1 MQDKMVSVILPVYNA
16 EKYIEECI
24 YSIINQNYSN
34 LELFVIDD
42 GSTDGSGAICDKYVE
57 YDSRVKVF
65 HFNNRGLA
73 VARNVGLDMLDLIT
87 LEESILDS
95 LIRMIGLNRICTKTF
110 WMPRKELALML
121 QNVGLSGNIQ
131 IIDPF

>member
-1 MQDKMVSVILPVYNA
+1 MISVIVPVYNV
-16 EKYIEECI
+16 EPYLVKCLD
-24 YSIINQNYSN
+24 SILAQTYRD
-34 LELFVIDD
+34 LEILIIDD